1 VASRDCLRLRN
12 EVSLADT
19 QGVESVDPHDL
30 ADGPLAELVAELEE
44 QERRISRARTAL
56 QKRVDF
62 LASGGY
68 AHIDASAE
76 QLTGLQAEER
86 RVSDERQ
93 ALHREIARA
102 KAELLRR
109 GPADPVDRSAAGS

>member
-1 VASRDCLRLRN
+1 VNR
-12 EVSLADT
+12 ADT
-19 QGVESVDPHDL
+19 HSVESIDPHDL

-44 QERRISRARTAL
+44 QERRISRTRTAL

-68 AHIDASAE
+68 AHPDASAE
-76 QLTGLQAEER
+76 QLTGLKVEER

-93 ALHREIARA
+93 ALHRAIARA

-109 GPADPVDRSAAGS
+109 GAADPVNQSAPGS